1 MRKRYNKILPF
12 FPTFVEAH
20 SFIILTI
27 SDDRLKKYCRTGVY
41 NTNILSLIGRIP
53 DCFKQLRKNLNSR
66 FEKQKHPAAGSV
78 Y

>member
-12 FPTFVEAH
+12 FPTFVGAH

-27 SDDRLKKYCRTGVY
+27 SDDRLKKNCRHGMY
-41 NTNILSLIGRIP
+41 SNDNLSPIGRIP

-66 FEKQKHPAAGSV
+66 FEKQKHPAAGGV